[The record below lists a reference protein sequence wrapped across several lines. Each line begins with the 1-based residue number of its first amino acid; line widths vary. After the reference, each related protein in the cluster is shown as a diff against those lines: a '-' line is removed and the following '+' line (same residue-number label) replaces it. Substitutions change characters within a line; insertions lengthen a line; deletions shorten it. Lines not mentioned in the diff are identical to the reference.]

1 MEDEKIVAMYWD
13 RDEQAIAESKKKYGS
28 YCRTVAHNIL
38 FDPEDEEECIN
49 DTWLRAWNT
58 IPPKKPALLSVFFG
72 KITRNLAFDVYKK
85 KHGLLTTQEIINI
98 RKKRGWSQ
106 EKMAKFLDIGLKDIA
121 RYENGAVQT
130 KAIDN
135 MIRLVDNDQIFY
147 AMAKYLNKLSFA
159 E

>member
-1 MEDEKIVAMYWD
+1 MKKIKAGDILIGFNFDKDSMEEGVITEIVHRTNVLGQYLDVKIFELV
-13 RDEQAIAESKKKYGS
+13 SKKDGETLTNMDLQNLNAKL
-28 YCRTVAHNIL
+28 T
-38 FDPEDEEECIN
+38 FD
-49 DTWLRAWNT
+49 A
-58 IPPKKPALLSVFFG
+58 
-72 KITRNLAFDVYKK
+72 YKK
-85 KHGLLTTQEIINI
+85 KNGFLTTQEIINI

>member
-1 MEDEKIVAMYWD
+1 MRKISVGDELIGLHPYSFEDEKGVVIEIVHRTNVLGQYLD
-13 RDEQAIAESKKKYGS
+13 VKIFELISKKDGE
-28 YCRTVAHNIL
+28 IL
-38 FDPEDEEECIN
+38 TNMDLQNLNAKLTFD
-49 DTWLRAWNT
+49 A
-58 IPPKKPALLSVFFG
+58 
-72 KITRNLAFDVYKK
+72 YKK
-85 KHGLLTTQEIINI
+85 KNGLLTTQEIINI

-121 RYENGAVQT
+121 RYENGAIQT

>member
-1 MEDEKIVAMYWD
+1 MKKIKAGDILIGFNPYKDSMEEGVITEIVHRTNVLGQYLDVKIF
-13 RDEQAIAESKKKYGS
+13 ELISKKDGE
-28 YCRTVAHNIL
+28 IL
-38 FDPEDEEECIN
+38 TNMDLQNLNAKLTFD
-49 DTWLRAWNT
+49 T
-58 IPPKKPALLSVFFG
+58 
-72 KITRNLAFDVYKK
+72 YKK
-85 KHGLLTTQEIINI
+85 KNGFLTTQEIINI

-121 RYENGAVQT
+121 RYENGAIQT

>member
-1 MEDEKIVAMYWD
+1 MKKIKVGDILIGFNPYKDSMEEGVITEIVHRTNVLGEYLDVKIF
-13 RDEQAIAESKKKYGS
+13 ELISKKDGE
-28 YCRTVAHNIL
+28 IL
-38 FDPEDEEECIN
+38 TNMDLQNLNAKLTFD
-49 DTWLRAWNT
+49 A
-58 IPPKKPALLSVFFG
+58 
-72 KITRNLAFDVYKK
+72 YKK
-85 KHGLLTTQEIINI
+85 KNGFLTTQEIINI

-121 RYENGAVQT
+121 RYENGAIQT

>member
-1 MEDEKIVAMYWD
+1 MKKIKAGDILIGFNPYKDSMEEGVITEIVHRTNVLGEYLDVKIF
-13 RDEQAIAESKKKYGS
+13 ELISKKDGE
-28 YCRTVAHNIL
+28 IL
-38 FDPEDEEECIN
+38 TNMDLQNLNAKLTFD
-49 DTWLRAWNT
+49 A
-58 IPPKKPALLSVFFG
+58 
-72 KITRNLAFDVYKK
+72 YKK
-85 KHGLLTTQEIINI
+85 KNGLLTTQEIINI

-121 RYENGAVQT
+121 RYENGAIQT